1 MDTEKLLQTLR
12 TTFDMLRRKAL
23 ANPMVYSGRYSQKS
37 RKDSYIE
44 YLETHVMALTKAL
57 LAQKQ
62 TQGS

>member
-1 MDTEKLLQTLR
+1 MDTEKSLQTLR
-12 TTFDMLRRKAL
+12 LTFNTLRRNAL
-23 ANPMVYSGRYSQKS
+23 ANPMVYGGRYIQKS

-44 YLETHVMALTKAL
+44 YLETHIMTLTEAL

>member
-1 MDTEKLLQTLR
+1 MDTEKSLQTLR
-12 TTFDMLRRKAL
+12 ITFDMLRRNAL
-23 ANPMVYSGRYSQKS
+23 ANPMVYGGRYSQKS

>member
-12 TTFDMLRRKAL
+12 ITFDKLRRNAL
-23 ANPMVYSGRYSQKS
+23 ANPMVYGGRYIQKS

-44 YLETHVMALTKAL
+44 YLETHVMALTKVL